1 MSWLYS
7 IVFAGLLFGTDGSTG
22 ATTQQNT
29 VAPVPAAQ
37 VVQGDEIEKFEQSY
51 PLSKNGNVSVSNVNG
66 SIIVEAW
73 DRAEVRLVA
82 TKIADSKESL
92 ADVDIKV
99 DSTADSFSVEADYKA
114 SRWNDRRGGDNRPRR
129 LEVQFRLSVPS
140 TAVLNEVE
148 TVNGDVTVSNFT
160 NVTKISAVNGDVT
173 ATNLRGAASL
183 STVNGKVT
191 ADFDRVDNASKI
203 NLSTV
208 NGNVALVL
216 PSDVNATVKADSLNG
231 NITNDFGLPVR
242 KGQYVGRD
250 LYGRLGNGET
260 QTQIKLSSVNGPLS
274 IGRKNDGK
282 TPSPATNMLPNKKA
296 DDDGDIDTDIER
308 DEAMKAA
315 HINREVERAMRNSQK
330 ETAKS
335 MKDAQK
341 AIEKI
346 GPTLEKL
353 QLDELKKLDKEKLK
367 IDLDQKEMQDQIRQG
382 MNEQRESMAGLSRAV
397 WFGGT
402 PTIEKKRNS
411 FAVKGTPKVTVE
423 AKGCSVSIRG
433 WDKEEVSYVVT
444 EMATRRRA
452 PAQVIED
459 HNTSFVTLKIINNEG
474 ANAPAF
480 QLDPERV
487 RIEVF
492 VPRKSNLKV
501 ITDRE
506 IRLDGVSGEIELK
519 GDDGAINI
527 RDVDGNMNL
536 VADEA
541 QVRVIGFKGDFDSQ
555 TACGDVFLEGNF
567 KKLSAK
573 ATDGTVTLTLPND
586 ANATLTSNTP
596 VESDGIDVVQEDDQ
610 TWRVG
615 KGGAKYNFNFNDGKL
630 VVRSTEAVSSN

>member
-7 IVFAGLLFGTDGSTG
+7 IVFAGLLFSSEGSTG
-22 ATTQQNT
+22 ATTQQHAIAT
-29 VAPVPAAQ
+29 APETQ
-37 VVQGDEIEKFEQSY
+37 VVLKGDEIEKFEQSY
-51 PLSKNGNVSVSNVNG
+51 PLSRNGNVSVSNVNG

-73 DRAEVRLVA
+73 DRDEVRLEA
-82 TKIADSKESL
+82 TKIADSKETL
-92 ADVDIKV
+92 ADVEIKV
-99 DSTADSFSVEADYKA
+99 TSTADSFCVEADYKQG
-114 SRWNDRRGGDNRPRR
+114 RWNDRRGGDNRNRK
-129 LEVQFRLSVPS
+129 LEVQFRLSVPR
-140 TAVLNEVE
+140 TAVLNEIE

-160 NVTKISAVNGDVT
+160 NITKISAVNGDVT

-183 STVNGKVT
+183 STVNGKVA
-191 ADFDRVDNASKI
+191 ADFDRVDGASKI
-203 NLSTV
+203 NLNTV
-208 NGNVALVL
+208 NGNIGLVL
-216 PSDVNATVKADSLNG
+216 PSDVDATIKADSLNG

-250 LYGRLGNGET
+250 LYGRVGSGE
-260 QTQIKLSSVNGPLS
+260 TQIKLSSVNGPLS
-274 IGRKNDGK
+274 ITRKNDGR
-282 TPSPATNMLPNKKA
+282 TPKPATNLLPNKKA
-296 DDDGDIDTDIER
+296 DDDIDIDTDMER
-308 DEAMKAA
+308 GEAMRAA
-315 HINREVERAMRNSQK
+315 QIDREVARAMRESQK
-330 ETAKS
+330 ATAKS
-335 MKDAQK
+335 IKDAQK
-341 AIEKI
+341 TIEQM
-346 GPTLEKL
+346 GPAFDKM

-367 IDLDQKEMQDQIRQG
+367 IELDQKEMQKQIKQG
-382 MNEQRESMAGLSRAV
+382 MEEQKVEMERLTRAV
-397 WFGGT
+397 WFGGM

-411 FAVKGTPKVTVE
+411 FAVKGAPKVTVE

-444 EMATRRRA
+444 EMATRRKA

-459 HNTSFVTLKIINNEG
+459 HNSSFVTLKVINNEG
-474 ANAPAF
+474 GSSPSF

-492 VPRKSNLKV
+492 VPRKSNLKI

-527 RDVDGNMNL
+527 RDVDGNLNL

-567 KKLSAK
+567 KKLSAR